1 MTAFYESPWFIAGAA
16 LVALLIISLLSR
28 IATGVRNPVARET
41 LDQTD
46 ALLRA
51 SNKWALEA
59 AQDQN
64 PVVALMHAC
73 YAKAFITAVRRVL
86 NDEQLRQAHQVDMCA
101 LEEKMDKVERDAL
114 QRISKTAPKLI
125 PDGEFAI
132 RTGWVG

>member
-1 MTAFYESPWFIAGAA
+1 MAFYESPWLIASVVI
-16 LVALLIISLLSR
+16 VALLVISLLSR
-28 IATGVRNPVARET
+28 VATGVRHPVARET
-41 LDQTD
+41 LNQTD

-51 SNKWALEA
+51 ANKWALEA

-64 PVVALMHAC
+64 PVVGLMHAC

-114 QRISKTAPKLI
+114 QRISKKVPSLI